1 MSFWPSS
8 APPLTTQWC
17 SLKSFARRS
26 LSEPIFLSCRGKFQS
41 FRLII
46 MIAIR
51 CTPLQQV
58 HKVCRNAPQRCSNAQ
73 FVVHCKYMPYNDLFA

>member
-26 LSEPIFLSCRGKFQS
+26 LSEPILLSCRGNYQF

-46 MIAIR
+46 FIAIR
-51 CTPLQQV
+51 CTPIAAGPQSLQKCATAVQQCTTCCALQV
-58 HKVCRNAPQRCSNAQ
+58 YA
-73 FVVHCKYMPYNDLFA
+73 L